1 MQLLNEHLLWSYR
14 LAKFEVGAERRGVG
28 RLSFAKFEEALG
40 TRLIRLESSTTT
52 ANVLFKGLD
61 PGAVW
66 VRPKGVEGKKPV
78 APDGSSF
85 VTVPEKEHDHQIEAL
100 SVRVLLEPTPEFA
113 TSEVIWLRA
122 FGPALETVLSKRCLG
137 NRLDVHGTPPTV
149 PAGGRRVYRYWAPAY
164 RRFKAGALTM
174 AKWCLHHGNKRCVL
188 ATLDL
193 TSYYD
198 NIDPAFLL
206 DDAFVEQVTKGASA
220 AGVPFDPPSYREA
233 TASLLASFSTFRAK
247 VAKVVGVERT
257 HGIPIGA
264 LTSRMIANLALAKLD
279 GTIEGMTG
287 VRYYARYVDDLLIVY
302 QPGDE
307 QFTTAKD
314 FVAKFVPLDTG
325 VSTDER
331 LIARADLLGRVGS
344 SFIVQAKKLRVFD
357 IHGEQGLEYLK
368 AVEAEMAR
376 VSSERRRFLDPW
388 AAELDQTVMAS
399 PNAEPIT
406 ALREADALS
415 LRRLAVSTV
424 SDKVATAAAMLD
436 RPDAAAFSRRF
447 LGRAARLATDW
458 SRWVELIDVSL
469 RLLGSALTSGDAE
482 TANEVIGALM
492 VRAASLDA
500 NAAPPFKI
508 KWGDDELKDNSARR
522 KLREWVEEQIV
533 EVIAGATPYDDSGL
547 VPPGLAVVKQ
557 GITVRG
563 KNLKGLALFNR
574 AKRLAAADL
583 RLVDRETDEQIGSP
597 RVARPPSALTPMAA
611 SLAQDA
617 EYAKRAGG
625 LQGFLDVSTTLSDPS
640 FAPMTPVEVLLLFR
654 PPTYLDI
661 LFRWIRA
668 QRPLGEL
675 VDVVNAVR
683 GTRYETIPMTYQ
695 DDGQGGTVVV
705 EPPTES
711 SFDPAGEVLNTRLV
725 LANLRT
731 EDGWWM
737 ASLTKPALTD
747 ERQKRLARVI
757 NLALD
762 AAKQGKHRPTLLV
775 LPELSLPRRWWRQ
788 VCAHLARSEPMV
800 SLVAGLEYDVVGKK
814 VYNEAMAYFPR
825 PFFSAAMWAWT
836 KRRPANHEAPELQRL
851 GYSFSKRA
859 EDQRFVRVRSEH
871 GHFLPLICS
880 ELLEVDT
887 RARLLNRVD
896 FVLIPAWNKDTTS
909 FEYLVHASALELH
922 SFVAV
927 ANNGNYSDCRIR
939 GPYGE
944 PAWLRE
950 VCRLIDRESDEVVA
964 AMIPVHHLRD
974 YRVDPVTYS
983 KRIDAWIAA
992 VKSAKSKI
1000 KKAKKE
1006 KKKPKFTD
1014 EELAVVTPD
1023 GTDVMPC
1030 PWPAWKPAPPG
1041 DSWPGSDP
1049 A

>member
-1 MQLLNEHLLWSYR
+1 MPLLTEHLLWSYR
-14 LAKFEVGAERRGVG
+14 LAKFEVAAERRGVG

-40 TRLIRLESSTTT
+40 KKLTSLEPSASS
-52 ANVLFKGLD
+52 ASLLFKGLD

-66 VRPKGVEGKKPV
+66 VRPKGVEGKKPA

-85 VTVPEKEHDHQIEAL
+85 VTMPEKEHDHQIEAL

-137 NRLDVHGTPPTV
+137 NRLDVHGTPAMV
-149 PAGGRRVYRYWAPAY
+149 PAGGRRVYRYWVPAY
-164 RRFKAGALTM
+164 RRFKAGALTT
-174 AKWCLHHGNKRCVL
+174 AKWCLRHGNKRCVL

-198 NIDPAFLL
+198 NIDPTFLL
-206 DDAFVEQVTKGASA
+206 DDAFVEVVTKHASA
-220 AGVPFDPPSYREA
+220 AGVPFDQTAYRQA
-233 TASLLASFSTFRAK
+233 TESLLAGFSMFRSK
-247 VAKVVGVERT
+247 VAKVVGVKRAR
-257 HGIPIGA
+257 GIPIGA
-264 LTSRMIANLALAKLD
+264 LTSRMIANLALAELD
-279 GTIEGMTG
+279 GAIETMTG

-314 FVAKFVPLDTG
+314 FVAKFVPLD
-325 VSTDER
+325 VDASTDER
-331 LIARADLLGRVGS
+331 LIAHSDLLGRAGS
-344 SFIVQAKKLRVFD
+344 SFIIQAKKLRVFD
-357 IHGEQGLEYLK
+357 MRGEHGLKYLN

-492 VRAASLDA
+492 VRAASLDGT
-500 NAAPPFKI
+500 AAPPFKI
-508 KWGDDELKDNSARR
+508 KWGDDHLKDTSARK

-547 VPPGLAVVKQ
+547 VPPELSVLKSGV
-557 GITVRG
+557 TVRG
-563 KNLKGLALFNR
+563 KTLKGLALFNR
-574 AKRLAAADL
+574 AKLLAAADL

-597 RVARPPSALTPMAA
+597 RVARPLAALTTLSVP
-611 SLAQDA
+611 LAVDT
-617 EYAKRAGG
+617 EFAKRAAGI
-625 LQGFLDVSTTLSDPS
+625 QAFLHACSELADPS
-640 FAPMTPVEVLLLFR
+640 FAPLTPVGVLLLNR
-654 PPTYLDI
+654 PPTYVDI

-668 QRPLGEL
+668 QRPLDEL
-675 VDVVNAVR
+675 VGVVNAVR
-683 GTRYETIPMTYQ
+683 GTRYLTIPMTYQ
-695 DDGQGGTVVV
+695 EDGQGGTVVV
-705 EPPTES
+705 EPLPES
-711 SFDPAGEVLNTRLV
+711 SFDPAGGVGNTRLV

-731 EDGWWM
+731 EDSCWL
-737 ASLTKPALTD
+737 ASLKKPALTN

-762 AAKQGKHRPTLLV
+762 AAKHGERRPTLLV

-825 PFFSAAMWAWT
+825 PFFSAAMWTWT
-836 KRRPANHEAPELQRL
+836 KRRPAHHEAPELHKL
-851 GYSFSKRA
+851 GYAFSKRA
-859 EDQRFVRVRSEH
+859 EERRFARVRSEH

-887 RARLLNRVD
+887 RTRLLNRVD

-927 ANNGNYSDCRIR
+927 ANNGFYSDCRIR

-944 PAWLRE
+944 PAWQRE

-964 AMIPVHHLRD
+964 AMIPVHHLQEFRANPD
-974 YRVDPVTYS
+974 AYL
-983 KRIDAWIAA
+983 KKIDAWTAA
-992 VKSAKSKI
+992 VKSARAKI
-1000 KKAKKE
+1000 KAAKKE
-1006 KKKPKFTD
+1006 NGKPEFTGHERD
-1014 EELAVVTPD
+1014 VVTPD

-1041 DSWPGSDP
+1041 DAWPGSEP
-1049 A
+1049 Q